1 VTFASNED
9 GDAFAIVRYKGGRM
23 FLGAYHF
30 DGEPGVLL
38 AAYRRMMQG
47 FPPESSDLHLCIERS
62 DGITVYDACP
72 SKEIFAGFSTGP
84 EFRAAVKAA
93 GLPAP
98 RVEQLGAVRTARLRS
113 EVEL

>member
-1 VTFASNED
+1 
-9 GDAFAIVRYKGGRM
+9 M

-30 DGEPGVLL
+30 DGDPAVLL
-38 AAYRRMMQG
+38 AAYGRLMPG

-72 SKEIFAGFSTGP
+72 SRDIFASFSTGP
-84 EFRAAVKAA
+84 EFRAAIEAA

-98 RVEQLGAVRTARLRS
+98 RIEPLGNLRTARLGTEI
-113 EVEL
+113 EV